1 MMFFKRTFKKTY
13 QNQRMMKLVRMT
25 GGLGNQMFIYA
36 FYIQMKTIFPELR
49 IDMSEMKKYKLHNG
63 YELEDVFSIRPQTIY
78 AHKWLKRVIVYAFFS
93 IIREKSEEELS
104 IHKYTQHKRWPLV
117 YYKGFFQSE
126 LFFKESSDT
135 IRDIFSFNTENAN
148 FRTKEWAKIIKEQR
162 SNVSI
167 HIRRGDYTSAK
178 NKIKYGNICTE
189 EYYQKAISIILKK
202 EPKAFFHIFSDDVE
216 WTKAHLKIHHLPHQ
230 YISWNKGPDSW
241 QDMMLMS
248 LCRHNIIANSSF
260 SWWGAWLNAYK
271 DKTVIAPSRW
281 SNVKKTPHIL
291 PESWISIDI

>member
-63 YELEDVFSIRPQTIY
+63 YELEDVFSIRPQTIS

-162 SNVSI
+162 SSVSI

-178 NKIKYGNICTE
+178 NKIKYGNI
-189 EYYQKAISIILKK
+189 
-202 EPKAFFHIFSDDVE
+202 
-216 WTKAHLKIHHLPHQ
+216 
-230 YISWNKGPDSW
+230 
-241 QDMMLMS
+241 
-248 LCRHNIIANSSF
+248 
-260 SWWGAWLNAYK
+260 
-271 DKTVIAPSRW
+271 
-281 SNVKKTPHIL
+281 
-291 PESWISIDI
+291 